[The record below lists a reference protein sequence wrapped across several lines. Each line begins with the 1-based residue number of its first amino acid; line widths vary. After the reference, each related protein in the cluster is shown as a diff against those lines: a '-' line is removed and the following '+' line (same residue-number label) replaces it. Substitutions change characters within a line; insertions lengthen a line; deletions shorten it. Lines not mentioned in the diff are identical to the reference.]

1 MALLARAVPC
11 AERDRAVKEKFRP
24 DSLRRSKNAHSSFC
38 LRPRTPEPMPL
49 SVSRLA
55 SLALAAVLVVP
66 MGHATAQ
73 SLGALLDPGQG
84 RGGGSDHVD
93 RGQRGEDRSQGMDE
107 RHDRG
112 EDHRALSDAV
122 RRVERRTG
130 GQVLSAERV
139 PFDGRNVNRVKVID
153 SSGRVRVYMDD
164 PQPQGQDRRQPEPRD
179 DD

>member
-1 MALLARAVPC
+1 MPRSVAPIAPLLLAFAFALGVPGGQ
-11 AERDRAVKEKFRP
+11 A
-24 DSLRRSKNAHSSFC
+24 
-38 LRPRTPEPMPL
+38 M
-49 SVSRLA
+49 
-55 SLALAAVLVVP
+55 
-66 MGHATAQ
+66 AQ
-73 SLGALLDPGQG
+73 SLGGVLD
-84 RGGGSDHVD
+84 RGGAGRDVSDQAD
-93 RGQRGEDRSQGMDE
+93 RARRLDD

-164 PQPQGQDRRQPEPRD
+164 PQGQQRPRKPPEGED
-179 DD
+179 E

>member
-1 MALLARAVPC
+1 M
-11 AERDRAVKEKFRP
+11 
-24 DSLRRSKNAHSSFC
+24 S
-38 LRPRTPEPMPL
+38 L
-49 SVSRLA
+49 SVSRFASFLLA
-55 SLALAAVLVVP
+55 VALVVP
-66 MGHATAQ
+66 AGQVAAQ
-73 SLGALLDPGQG
+73 NLGGLL
-84 RGGGSDHVD
+84 GGGGGRDATD
-93 RGQRGEDRSQGMDE
+93 RASRADDR
-107 RHDRG
+107 HNRG

-164 PQPQGQDRRQPEPRD
+164 PQGQAPRNRDQGD

>member
-1 MALLARAVPC
+1 
-11 AERDRAVKEKFRP
+11 
-24 DSLRRSKNAHSSFC
+24 
-38 LRPRTPEPMPL
+38 MPL
-49 SVSRLA
+49 SASRLA
-55 SLALAAVLVVP
+55 SLLLAVAIVAPAGQV
-66 MGHATAQ
+66 AAQ
-73 SLGALLDPGQG
+73 SLGGLLE
-84 RGGGSDHVD
+84 RGGGGRDAAERASRMDD
-93 RGQRGEDRSQGMDE
+93 R
-107 RHDRG
+107 RHNRG

-164 PQPQGQDRRQPEPRD
+164 PQGQGKPPQTQGD